1 MFIIIYKSNLE
12 ELIEEA
18 SFAVYATVQKVIQ
31 NQWLSTRIVLSA
43 WNYEDQP
50 IQLHIEIG
58 NALASDEERCAAIN
72 EQAFQSLDAMKL
84 KIKAAELEVRDG
96 VFSTVDKPIMGAIA

>member
-18 SFAVYATVQKVIQ
+18 SFAVYTTVQKVIQ
-31 NQWLSTRIVLSA
+31 NHYISTRIVLSA

-58 NALASDEERCAAIN
+58 NALASDEYYGLQIN
-72 EQAFQSLDAMKL
+72 EQAFRSLDEIKL
-84 KIKAAELEVRDG
+84 KIRAAELEVRDG
-96 VFSTVDKPIMGAIA
+96 VFSSVDKPILGAIA

>member
-18 SFAVYATVQKVIQ
+18 SFAVYTTVQKVIQ
-31 NQWLSTRIVLSA
+31 NQYISTRIVLSA

-58 NALASDEERCAAIN
+58 NALALDEDRCAQIN
-72 EQAFQSLDAMKL
+72 EQAFQSLDAIKL
-84 KIKAAELEVRDG
+84 MIKDAELEVRDG
-96 VFSTVDKPIMGAIA
+96 VFSSVDKPIMGTIV